1 MGWRRATRNG
11 RERPLRGDFHWYRG
25 DAVRGGPP
33 PIAILLGALTALL
46 SGCGGSGGAR
56 QDAGE
61 PDQTYT
67 VSILRA
73 SFPAKQSIVR
83 PAVMT
88 IAVRNTSSATMPDVA
103 VTVNSFYYTSH
114 YPGLSDDKKPI
125 WVVEQGPGAIAKPP
139 VPSQEVS
146 PPGGGQTAYVNTWAL
161 GPLAPGRTR
170 IFRWHLAPVKTGT
183 YSVRYT
189 VAAGLAGQAKARLAD
204 GAIPRGRF
212 DVAIAPRPAATHINP
227 NTQRVQKGKY
237 PPPPFPTPN
246 P

>member
-1 MGWRRATRNG
+1 MGWRRATGNN
-11 RERPLRGDFHWYRG
+11 RECPLRRDFHWYRG
-25 DAVRGGPP
+25 HAVRGGLP
-33 PIAILLGALTALL
+33 PIAILLAAVTALL
-46 SGCGGSGGAR
+46 SGCGGGGAR

-61 PDQTYT
+61 PDKTYT
-67 VSILRA
+67 VSIVHA

-114 YPGLSDDKKPI
+114 YPGLADNKKPI
-125 WVVEQGPGAIAKPP
+125 WAIEQGPGAIAKPP

-170 IFRWHLAPVKTGT
+170 IFRWHVSPVKTGT
-183 YSVRYT
+183 YTVRYT

-212 DVAIAPRPAATHINP
+212 TVAIAPRPPATHINP
-227 NTQRVQKGKY
+227 HTQRVQKGKY
-237 PPPPFPTPN
+237 PPPPYPTPN